1 MTNDSAI
8 KLFGRTIFQTHN
20 TNVTTND
27 YSLEFSPPLAH
38 EDFSDHSL
46 HSSLSSSSTLEVN
59 SSNEHDSKRYKVCFM
74 RIFHSFCFKI
84 NNFLLDVCKYVIK
97 LTFTAILWLF

>member
-1 MTNDSAI
+1 MTNDSTI

-20 TNVTTND
+20 TDVTTND
-27 YSLEFSPPLAH
+27 YTSEFSPPLAH

-46 HSSLSSSSTLEVN
+46 HSSLSSSSPLEVN

-74 RIFHSFCFKI
+74 QIFH
-84 NNFLLDVCKYVIK
+84 
-97 LTFTAILWLF
+97 LFYLITSS